1 MSATVIEINTS
12 SRTEHA
18 MGWSV
23 VLHNCSCHSF
33 ADVES
38 ALQKVI
44 HCSKEKAGEI
54 AKNVHTRGLE
64 VVYQGHKERAEAKYF
79 HLGQEGLEVEL
90 VK

>member
-1 MSATVIEINTS
+1 MSATVVITES
-12 SRTEHA
+12 SSKTEHA

-23 VLHNCSCHSF
+23 VLHNCDCHSF

-38 ALQKVI
+38 ALQKII

-54 AKNVHTRGLE
+54 AKTVHERGLE